1 MNIQL
6 SEHFTYKKLLQFIL
20 PSVVMM
26 IFTSIYGVV
35 DGLFV
40 SNLVG
45 KTPFAALNL
54 IFPVLMIL
62 GAIGFMIG
70 TGGSAI
76 VAMTLG
82 QGRKKEA
89 NQYFSMLVY
98 VTVLGGVLL
107 AVIGLVTIRPVA
119 GALGAKGEM
128 LTDCV
133 KYAGILLPAMPA
145 FMLQNVFQSFLITA
159 QKPKMGLWVT
169 VAAGLTNVML
179 DALFIAGFHWGL
191 AGAALATAASQ
202 VVGGVIPVLYLLR
215 ENDSALRLTKAGF
228 YGRILLKTCTNG
240 SSELL
245 TNISMSLVNI
255 LYNFQLLRLAGENGV
270 AAFGVIMYANFIFVA
285 MFLGYSLGCAPIIA
299 YHFGAKN
306 EPELKNL
313 YQKSLRILGAAG
325 VIMTVLAEI
334 LASVLA
340 RIFVGYD
347 PTLYAMTC
355 RGFRLYAISF
365 LLCGLNI
372 FGSAFFTALNNG
384 AVSAILSFL
393 RTLVF
398 QIVAVLLLPLIW
410 GTDGIWLAIVAAE
423 LLAFGVTIGFFVKMK
438 GRYHYA

>member
-1 MNIQL
+1 MKIQL
-6 SEHFTYKKLLQFIL
+6 SEHFTYHKLLRFVV
-20 PSVVMM
+20 PSIVMM

-62 GAIGFMIG
+62 GSIGFMLG

-89 NQYFSMLVY
+89 NQYFSMLIY
-98 VTVLGGVLL
+98 VTVIAGIVL
-107 AVIGLVTIRPVA
+107 AAAGLLFLRPMA
-119 GALGAKGEM
+119 RWMGAQGQM
-128 LTDCV
+128 LENCV
-133 KYAGILLPAMPA
+133 LYARILLPALPA
-145 FMLQNVFQSFLITA
+145 FMLQNVFQSFLVTA
-159 QKPKMGLWVT
+159 ERPKMGLWIT
-169 VAAGLTNVML
+169 VAAGLTNVVL
-179 DALFIAGFHWGL
+179 DALFIAVFEWGL

-202 VVGGVIPVLYLLR
+202 VVGGVIPIIYFVRKNSSCLYL
-215 ENDSALRLTKAGF
+215 TKTRF
-228 YGRILLKTCTNG
+228 YGSVLWKTCTNG

-245 TNISMSLVNI
+245 TNVSMSLVNI
-255 LYNFQLLRLAGENGV
+255 LYNFQLLRLVGEDGV

-285 MFLGYSLGCAPIIA
+285 MFLGYSLGAAPIVA

-313 YQKSLRILGAAG
+313 YSKSLCILGITG
-325 VIMTVLAEI
+325 VVMTLLAEL
-334 LASVLA
+334 LALPLA
-340 RIFVGYD
+340 KIFVGYD
-347 PTLYAMTC
+347 AGLLALTC
-355 RGFRLYAISF
+355 RGFRMYAISF
-365 LLCGLNI
+365 LICGVNI

-384 AVSAILSFL
+384 AVSAVISFL

-398 QIVAVLLLPLIW
+398 QIAAVLLLPMIL

-423 LLAFGVTIGFFVKMK
+423 LLAFAVTAGFFAKLK
-438 GRYHYA
+438 SRYGYA